1 MANKIILKKCHVNIH
16 VSIKNNIKINLS
28 ILKNKKLKKITK
40 KKKNIIK
47 FININLSNSIKL
59 SGQPNTIK
67 VIKS

>member
-1 MANKIILKKCHVNIH
+1 MF
-16 VSIKNNIKINLS
+16 IKNNIKINLS
-28 ILKNKKLKKITK
+28 ILKITK
-40 KKKNIIK
+40 LQKRKKNIIK

>member
-1 MANKIILKKCHVNIH
+1 M
-16 VSIKNNIKINLS
+16 SIKNNIKINLS
-28 ILKNKKLKKITK
+28 ILKITK
-40 KKKNIIK
+40 LQKRKKNIIKNIIK